1 MANGKKKFWIGTLV
15 GGVVGSVA
23 ALLLA
28 PKSGRE
34 LRADIAEGAQQ
45 LNEKTQRLAKQIE
58 EQKDNFLATAR
69 EKAAGLQ
76 QQWSQWRQADDEA
89 ELTVLDD
96 TVDVAPEEPEKELEV
111 TRR

>member
-1 MANGKKKFWIGTLV
+1 MANGNKKFWIGTLV
-15 GGVVGSVA
+15 GSVVGSVA

-45 LNEKTQRLAKQIE
+45 LNEKTQRLAKQIG
-58 EQKDNFLATAR
+58 EQKDNFLEAAR
-69 EKAAGLQ
+69 EKATGIQ
-76 QQWSQWRQADDEA
+76 KQWSNWRQADDEA

-96 TVDVAPEEPEKELEV
+96 TVDAASEETEKELEV

>member
-1 MANGKKKFWIGTLV
+1 MANGNKKFWIGTLV

-45 LNEKTQRLAKQIE
+45 LNEKTQQLAKQIG
-58 EQKDNFLATAR
+58 EQKDNFVAAAR
-69 EKAAGLQ
+69 EKASGIQ
-76 QQWSQWRQADDEA
+76 QQWNQWRQADDEA

-96 TVDVAPEEPEKELEV
+96 TLDDSSEETEKELEV

>member
-58 EQKDNFLATAR
+58 EQKIIFWQPRGRRRPGFSNNGANGVR
-69 EKAAGLQ
+69 
-76 QQWSQWRQADDEA
+76 
-89 ELTVLDD
+89 LTTKLS
-96 TVDVAPEEPEKELEV
+96 
-111 TRR
+111 

>member
-1 MANGKKKFWIGTLV
+1 MANGNKKFWIGTLV
-15 GGVVGSVA
+15 GGIAGSVA

-34 LRADIAEGAQQ
+34 LRADIAEGAQE
-45 LNEKTQRLAKQIE
+45 LNEKTQRLAKQIG
-58 EQKDNFLATAR
+58 EQKDNLLATAR

-76 QQWSQWRQADDEA
+76 EQWSQWRRADDEA

-96 TVDVAPEEPEKELEV
+96 TVDVAPEEQEKELEV